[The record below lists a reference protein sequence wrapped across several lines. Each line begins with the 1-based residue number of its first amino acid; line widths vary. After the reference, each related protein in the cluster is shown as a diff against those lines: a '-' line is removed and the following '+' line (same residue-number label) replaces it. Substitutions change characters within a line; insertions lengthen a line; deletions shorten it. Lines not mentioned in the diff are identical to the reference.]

1 MLHVMTVKDQHVK
14 ILLKLFTMEFSF
26 YTSMTNEQQ
35 QTLHPLVP
43 PPSPLTMTNKVNL
56 TGDTV
61 NILRNYCH
69 INSSIVFRKGKVIR
83 TIRNAENILAKYTS
97 DESFPTDF
105 AIYDL
110 PQFLSG
116 LALFDNPE
124 LDFSS
129 ENYVR
134 INSGRQSVKYYYSD
148 PEITLKSA
156 PEKNVKF
163 PGGDITFELNA
174 EDLKKLYKA
183 AAVYHLPDLNITTTG
198 GKIELVLHDNDND
211 TSNTFKIG
219 VQGTYTNQD
228 LDLDIKME
236 NVRVME
242 RDYNVKVSSQLISEW
257 TSSDDKLTYYIALEP
272 K

>member
-1 MLHVMTVKDQHVK
+1 
-14 ILLKLFTMEFSF
+14 
-26 YTSMTNEQQ
+26 
-35 QTLHPLVP
+35 
-43 PPSPLTMTNKVNL
+43 MTNKVNL

-69 INSSIVFRKGKVIR
+69 INSSIVFRKGNVIR
-83 TIRNAENILAKYTS
+83 TISNAENILAKYTS

-163 PGGDITFELNA
+163 PGGDISFDISA
-174 EDLKKLYKA
+174 EDLFALQKA
-183 AAVYHLPDLNITTTG
+183 SSVYDLPDLTFDTTDG
-198 GKIELVLHDNDND
+198 SIRLILRDKEND
-211 TSNTFKIG
+211 TSNTFEQNASGDFQGEFSLDVKI
-219 VQGTYTNQD
+219 
-228 LDLDIKME
+228 E
-236 NVRVME
+236 NIRLVPGN
-242 RDYNVKVSSQLISEW
+242 YSVKVSSQLISEW
-257 TSSDDKLTYYIALEP
+257 TNRDTDLTYYIALEP
-272 K
+272 A